1 MAFSLEDNQ
10 VIVNYH
16 YVEDP
21 RDNARGIHP
30 CATVEFERQI
40 AFFGARY
47 RFVSVP
53 QIFEAA
59 QKGSQEKLCAITFD
73 DGLRDQW
80 EYALPLMKKHGVAA
94 TFFIITATLEGIMP
108 SAHKIH
114 LISSRISMLELVE
127 KFNLFVSHAFPEVVA
142 SYDIPSDRYLNR
154 KRRHDDIAAANF
166 KEMLNNIAPREVSAA
181 FLSALFEELSMSE
194 KEECAKLF
202 MDASEIR
209 ALQDQGFFVET
220 HTHHHYSLERE
231 ATEVLHKDFHAA
243 ATALKNILG
252 KSPMVMA
259 YPYGR
264 SPTDHAILGACG
276 ITLGV
281 TAENRALHAGDHPL
295 LIPRFDTN
303 DVKSFLDALSYR

>member
-1 MAFSLEDNQ
+1 MAFSLQDNQ

-21 RDNARGIHP
+21 RDSARGIHP
-30 CATVEFERQI
+30 CATAEFERQI
-40 AFFGARY
+40 AFLGAHY
-47 RFVSVP
+47 RCVSVP

-59 QKGSQEKLCAITFD
+59 HKGSQEKLCAITFD

-80 EYALPLMKKHGVAA
+80 EYALPLMKKYGVAA

-114 LISSRISMLELVE
+114 LISSRISMSELAE
-127 KFNLFVSHAFPEVVA
+127 QFNLFVSHISPEA
-142 SYDIPSDRYLNR
+142 ATSYHIPSDRYLNH
-154 KRRHDDIAAANF
+154 KRRHDAMASANV
-166 KEMLNNIAPREVSAA
+166 KEMLNNSAPGEVSGA
-181 FLSALFEELSMSE
+181 FLSALFKELGMSE
-194 KEECAKLF
+194 EEECKKLF
-202 MDASEIR
+202 MNADEIR
-209 ALQDQGFFVET
+209 ALQDQGFFAET
-220 HTHHHYSLERE
+220 HTHHHYSLEMETSE
-231 ATEVLHKDFHAA
+231 ALDKDFHAA
-243 ATALKNILG
+243 ITALTHILG
-252 KSPMVMA
+252 KSPTVMA

-264 SPTDHAILGACG
+264 PPADHAILAACG

-303 DVKSFLDALSYR
+303 DLKNFLDISPS

>member
-21 RDNARGIHP
+21 RDSARGIHP
-30 CATVEFERQI
+30 CAIAEFERQI
-40 AFFGARY
+40 AFLGTQY

-80 EYALPLMKKHGVAA
+80 EYALPLMKKYAVAA
-94 TFFIITATLEGIMP
+94 TFFVITATLEGVMP

-114 LISSRISMLELVE
+114 LISSRISMPELVE
-127 KFNLFVSHAFPEVVA
+127 KFNLFISHAFPEVA
-142 SYDIPSDRYLNR
+142 ALYHIPLDRYLNR
-154 KRRHDDIAAANF
+154 KRRHDDVAPANF

-181 FLSALFEELSMSE
+181 FLSALFKELGMSE
-194 KEECAKLF
+194 EEECAKLF
-202 MDASEIR
+202 MDASQIR
-209 ALQDQGFFVET
+209 TLQDQGFFVET
-220 HTHHHYSLERE
+220 HTHNHYSLERE
-231 ATEVLHKDFHAA
+231 AAEVLHKDFHAA
-243 ATALKNILG
+243 TTALKNILG
-252 KSPMVMA
+252 KSPTVMA

-264 SPTDHAILGACG
+264 PPTDHATLGACG
-276 ITLGV
+276 VIFGV
-281 TAENRALHAGDHPL
+281 TAENRAINTGDHPL

-303 DVKSFLDALSYR
+303 DVKSFLDTTRRE